1 MDIFL
6 PVEILRN
13 IYEYDSTY
21 RDVFERSLM
30 IIKVDFYLYKCVD
43 CHKRWQKCNCYCKT
57 CKTFKR
63 FCQQIYYEEDDDME
77 APPSVWIPMRR

>member
-6 PVEILRN
+6 PVEILRH

-21 RDVFERSLM
+21 RDEFERSLVR
-30 IIKVDFYLYKCVD
+30 IKVDFYLYKCND

-57 CKTFKR
+57 CKTYKR
-63 FCQQIYYEEDDDME
+63 FCQQIYYDEGDEVEDTLSTWVHMT
-77 APPSVWIPMRR
+77 I